1 MAPSKPHLALLL
13 AVVLIAA
20 TPQPSAAVREAPA
33 PSTSNDVVAKPS
45 AWCIPCFSFL
55 PQLFCIPPMF
65 CPPTP
70 SAPPPP
76 PPPPAKPEPKE
87 CLPSL
92 MGLMPCKDYLTNR
105 TAPEPPKQGKCCDG
119 LRSLFKNAPVCT
131 CRISDDGDLDRL
143 MSARLDGG
151 KFLHLSV
158 ICDTTIAPSDY
169 RSCQA
174 GPVPPL
180 RAAPAPEGAS

>member
-1 MAPSKPHLALLL
+1 MAASKPHLALLL

-20 TPQPSAAVREAPA
+20 TPQPSAAVRAKPPA
-33 PSTSNDVVAKPS
+33 PSTSNDPVAKPS

-76 PPPPAKPEPKE
+76 PPPSKPQPKE

-92 MGLMPCKDYLTNR
+92 KGLMPCKDYLTNR
-105 TAPEPPKQGKCCDG
+105 TAPAPPKQGKCCDG
-119 LRSLFKNAPVCT
+119 LRSLFQNAPICL
-131 CRISDDGDLDRL
+131 CRISENRDLDKL
-143 MSARLDGG
+143 MSAPLDRAN
-151 KFLHLSV
+151 FLGLET
-158 ICDTTIAPSDY
+158 ICNAGLTDY
-169 RSCQA
+169 ESCE

-180 RAAPAPEGAS
+180 RAAPAPEAAP